1 MDRLEYRQ
9 RLIDLLQQEHRGA
22 SVLLT
27 ELEQQ
32 QLSLAALQV
41 ERIEASAQ
49 ASFTCMQEL
58 ETLEKKRNALA
69 ARLGFAA
76 DHDGMERLLRWCD
89 YDGSLGIL
97 WRKLLDLARRCRDC
111 NQVNGTVVDINRR
124 RVRQALGIL
133 RGQAAEADL
142 YGRSGQTAADPLS
155 RPLAKA

>member
-1 MDRLEYRQ
+1 MDRMEYRQ
-9 RLIDLLQQEHRGA
+9 RLADLVQQEYRSA
-22 SVLLT
+22 SRLLA

-32 QLSLAALQV
+32 QQSLASLQV

-49 ASFTCMQEL
+49 ASFACMQEL
-58 ETLEKKRNALA
+58 ETLEKKRNTLA
-69 ARLGFAA
+69 ARLGFGP

-97 WRKLLDLARRCRDC
+97 WRKLLELARRCRDC
-111 NQVNGTVVDINRR
+111 NQVNGGVVDINRR

-133 RGQAAEADL
+133 RGQSTEADL

-155 RPLAKA
+155 RPIAEA

>member
-9 RLIDLLQQEHRGA
+9 RLIDLLQQEYRSA
-22 SVLLT
+22 TTLLA

-32 QLSLAALQV
+32 QQSLASLQA
-41 ERIEASAQ
+41 ERIEASAH
-49 ASFTCMQEL
+49 ASFLCMQEL

-97 WRKLLDLARRCRDC
+97 WRKLLELARRCRDC
-111 NQVNGTVVDINRR
+111 NRVNGTVVDINRR

-133 RGQAAEADL
+133 RGQVADADI

-155 RPLAKA
+155 RPLAKV